1 MMTKAL
7 RALPL
12 MFVCLGLFL
21 PTLACANEHAESEFS
36 VINAG
41 SLLQLFVSLL
51 VIVGLILALAWYA
64 RKMQNFS
71 GRGGTLPLRVLSAIS
86 VGSRERVVL
95 VQVGAEQLLLG
106 VAPGRV
112 ALLEKLE
119 TPIISDDSQS
129 GSPTFIKHLR
139 SALAAGKS

>member
-1 MMTKAL
+1 MTKAL
-7 RALPL
+7 RTVLL
-12 MFVCLGLFL
+12 VFVYLGLFL
-21 PTLACANEHAESEFS
+21 PTLARANEQAESDFS

-41 SLLQLFVSLL
+41 SLLQLLVSLL

-64 RKMQNFS
+64 RKMQNFA
-71 GRGGTLPLRVLSAIS
+71 GGGGTLPLRVLSAIS

-95 VQVGAEQLLLG
+95 VQVGEEQLLLG

-119 TPIISDDSQS
+119 TPIINDDPQS

-139 SALAAGKS
+139 SALAAGKP

>member
-1 MMTKAL
+1 MTKAL
-7 RALPL
+7 RTVLL
-12 MFVCLGLFL
+12 VFVYLGLFL
-21 PTLACANEHAESEFS
+21 PTLARANEQAESDFS

-41 SLLQLFVSLL
+41 SLLQLLVSLL

-64 RKMQNFS
+64 RKMQNFA
-71 GRGGTLPLRVLSAIS
+71 GGGGTLPLRVLSAIS

-95 VQVGAEQLLLG
+95 VQVGEEQLLLG

-112 ALLEKLE
+112 ALLEKLD
-119 TPIISDDSQS
+119 TPIISDNSQS
-129 GSPTFIKHLR
+129 VSPTFIKHLR